1 MQLDV
6 KVMPSKLAVSYKIL
20 DEMYRNIDFA
30 ERNLKRIVTSI
41 VTIQRAVRRFLL
53 TIHANASMD

>member
-20 DEMYRNIDFA
+20 DEMYRNIDLA

-53 TIHANASMD
+53 TIHANASME